1 MLDALS
7 TLDAEPEAAALPATS
22 AFEAL
27 AAKGEAQQ
35 WSFDDLD
42 WDTEAVAPAWL
53 PRKFH
58 AALISQ
64 FYHGEMATLAMCR
77 RILADVDAPE
87 ARRCV
92 ELQIADETRHAE
104 VYRAYVAEFGGL
116 QPIHP
121 TLKAAYDKALAW
133 DGPPEAMIAAFN
145 IVLEGEALFALDYL
159 SGWLPCPRFRHINA
173 RVSRDEARHLAFGRA
188 YLKAR
193 LGALGRDQRFEIYR
207 WLKGLWTDTA
217 FGILGRF
224 PIPNAIL
231 GRRCRTWAETGWQD
245 HRRALFDVGLVSAEE
260 ARRLEGGA

>member
-7 TLDAEPEAAALPATS
+7 SPETS
-22 AFEAL
+22 SLEAL

-35 WSFDDLD
+35 WSFDDID
-42 WDTEAVAPAWL
+42 WDIEAAVPAWL
-53 PRKFH
+53 PKKFQ

-77 RILADVDAPE
+77 RILADVDTPA

-92 ELQIADETRHAE
+92 EIQIADEARHAE
-104 VYRAYVAEFGGL
+104 VYEAYVAEIGGL
-116 QPIHP
+116 QPIDP

-145 IVLEGEALFALDYL
+145 IILEGEALFALDTL
-159 SGWLPCPRFRHINA
+159 GGWLPCPRFRGINA

-193 LGALGRDQRFEIYR
+193 LGTFDLDQRFEIYR
-207 WLKGLWTDTA
+207 WLKDLWTDTA
-217 FGILGRF
+217 FGVLGRF

-245 HRRALFDVGLVSAEE
+245 HRRVLFDVGLLSAGE
-260 ARRLEGGA
+260 ARRLEGDA

>member
-1 MLDALS
+1 MLVGSSLPEISAL
-7 TLDAEPEAAALPATS
+7 
-22 AFEAL
+22 EAL

-35 WSFDDLD
+35 WSFDDID
-42 WDTEAVAPAWL
+42 WDIEAVVPAWL
-53 PRKFH
+53 PRKFC

-77 RILADVDAPE
+77 RILAEVDTPVRIPG

-104 VYRAYVAEFGGL
+104 VYRAYVAGIGGL
-116 QPIHP
+116 QPIDP

-145 IVLEGEALFALDYL
+145 IVLEGEALFALDTL
-159 SGWLPCPRFRHINA
+159 GGWLPCPRFRRINA

-193 LGALGRDQRFEIYR
+193 LVTLGGDRRFEIYR
-207 WLKGLWTDTA
+207 WLKDLWTDTA
-217 FGILGRF
+217 FGVLGRF

-245 HRRALFDVGLVSAEE
+245 HRRALFDVGLVSADE
-260 ARRLEGGA
+260 ARRLEGGT

>member
-1 MLDALS
+1 M
-7 TLDAEPEAAALPATS
+7 TLIGTPR
-22 AFEAL
+22 
-27 AAKGEAQQ
+27 Q
-35 WSFDDLD
+35 WP
-42 WDTEAVAPAWL
+42 PAWL

-104 VYRAYVAEFGGL
+104 VYRAYVAEIGGL

-159 SGWLPCPRFRHINA
+159 SGWLPCPRFRRINA

-207 WLKGLWTDTA
+207 WLKSLWTDTA